1 MYDYIFLWP
10 HYRFTTPIS
19 SAFCTYFFSFA
30 LFTCFH
36 RVISPQYIF
45 FSCLWFRFLIRQ
57 MKNGPNIQSQMYK
70 SHLPVHK
77 LPIIFAWHFR
87 CWFYELWTFYSVT
100 RFFVRMNFLM
110 LIFSL
115 YSYRHQ
121 YIVIW
126 EIILIL
132 VANLFILWKF
142 YLYYSWFA
150 NYLPDANK
158 TFGIIPFRIRIFTA
172 QSGNMLFY
180 VFQRISWTLAILNSD
195 FIFATST
202 K

>member
-1 MYDYIFLWP
+1 MCDYIFLWP

-19 SAFCTYFFSFA
+19 SAFRTYFFSFA

-36 RVISPQYIF
+36 RALPPQYIC

-70 SHLPVHK
+70 SHLPAHK
-77 LPIIFAWHFR
+77 LAIIFAWHFR

-110 LIFSL
+110 LIFPL

-158 TFGIIPFRIRIFTA
+158 TFGIISFRIRIFTA

-195 FIFATST
+195 FIFLTST